1 MDDLGRRGRLR
12 PRDAFLHADDVLAGV
27 FVADT
32 GMRHIHHPYDGG
44 ADVVLASAG
53 ERDRLRERFGAWVSP
68 NASGL

>member
-1 MDDLGRRGRLR
+1 M
-12 PRDAFLHADDVLAGV
+12 LAGV